1 MMTDPIA
8 DMLTRIRNANSR
20 FHKVVE
26 IPFSKTKQRIAQVLL
41 DEGFIAG
48 VEEGTDKARTSLV
61 IKLKYE
67 GKLRAINGL
76 KRVSKPGLRVYSK
89 KTELPRVLGG
99 LGIAVVSTP
108 QGIMPGKKARELGIG
123 GEILLSIW

>member
-1 MMTDPIA
+1 MTDPIA